1 MVRVNLREWMGSNRA
16 YIVAWISMGLATL
29 GLIIRELG
37 IYTLV
42 LVLPFLP
49 LLGVALARMVQE
61 LKK

>member
-1 MVRVNLREWMGSNRA
+1 MGSNRA